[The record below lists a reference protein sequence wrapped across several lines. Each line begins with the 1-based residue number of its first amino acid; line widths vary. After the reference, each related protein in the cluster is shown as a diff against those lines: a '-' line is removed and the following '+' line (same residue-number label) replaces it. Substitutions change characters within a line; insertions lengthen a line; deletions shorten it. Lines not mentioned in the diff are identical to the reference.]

1 MENHNYV
8 VRQTQ
13 AKDWLV
19 ELDGVVV
26 GRCEDRGDAIATAT
40 SAARATAA
48 RDFVMCRVS
57 LQTDKGCFPLT
68 AFGSRLE
75 QQQKMMKRMTRQWVD
90 AA

>member
-1 MENHNYV
+1 MDHRNYV
-8 VRQTQ
+8 VRQTPG
-13 AKDWLV
+13 DWIV
-19 ELDGVVV
+19 ELDGVEI
-26 GRCEDRGDAIATAT
+26 GRSADRGDAIATAT
-40 SAARATAA
+40 SAARETAA

-57 LQTDKGCFPLT
+57 LATDRGCFPLT